1 MNKTQKVVLYS
12 LGGLAALAGTY
23 YYFRQRKL
31 NSSSYNYLL
40 NQFKRDFF
48 KIDIL
53 KLANMQFKFEQL
65 FIKATMDESG
75 QTIIERLQYKG
86 NKSEE
91 EMLKIDCC
99 SQHLKSGAAYYECLD
114 CSIVRQEIAKSNK
127 KSEEQC
133 IYLTVCE
140 DCFDIQKHK
149 GHNYTRHQASN
160 EEIFR
165 CCCGDSAFMKK
176 ESFCNKH
183 LGYQDLV
190 KVFDE
195 EEKKDPR
202 LWQQIESFF
211 QDFFHIA
218 FDTASILLYNTVM
231 GQQNKTKSIQAHL
244 NTFLGFIF
252 DKINEII
259 ELNKCSMVFFT
270 RLFQKTLSKPIAL
283 QLERKQMSTEFYRWR
298 LTILKQS
305 QLNTDL
311 SILDY
316 IMVFSKLTDSKIDQN
331 IANLLRNLI
340 KVEEYFRCYFSE
352 RFFKFIFFTFKSE
365 KIFIQQLNKEVFKA
379 ILPPLAHMMIEQVS
393 LMSVFIHLVEKLG
406 EEIFTP
412 LDLFN
417 EYLETKPPQVLENDE
432 VIYLLFNI
440 CFEMLKQINMLKI
453 ILPKFYKLIIDK
465 YFIISYRM
473 FIRNSISFKK
483 EPNKSDFFI
492 SNIDQVCESIHMQIL
507 EPQVLLCF
515 INIYEGILL
524 MEDENLVKEI
534 IPYICQAFSKITLT
548 AYLKLNEL
556 YEKDICFISLSLS
569 FVIQLPLLI
578 ALSERKMFSK
588 SVVQDFFEKN
598 FKYSIRV
605 EETDSQQEAEKKR
618 KENKEVLITS
628 ILAILN
634 SFITIN
640 TQTSF
645 FQEMKIAQRKLNLN
659 SYDGQRLNSI
669 IAYTIDYIISPQY
682 RIYDFFTLSYQLIS
696 LAVKDEILHSNVM
709 LYHKHI
715 AFFKAT
721 KQSPQL
727 IFLSADAQQNTTQ
740 MFIDSTPF
748 INVFFNN
755 LELFF
760 PEFRQKDLQNIKDK
774 KEANN
779 EIDQADKQEEKENK
793 EDIKIKEINI
803 FDKVNDFEVYKQNM
817 HQIIITII
825 QAREREKMF
834 IKDIELFCK
843 SCLHYPSNLLKYAQE
858 VCKTKDNE
866 KLTESDDIILLQ
878 QYETQYFPKNFLRVY
893 EDIYK
898 AIQVLQ
904 SKNELTIYP
913 YIGTNND
920 LQGFFQYQID
930 LIERILMNPNYQQK
944 LIEQIT
950 QDSQYH
956 HISFFFSIVI
966 YFTLKF
972 LKSYKNSENLNEETS
987 NNYKEILEMYKNEET
1002 IKGLKKQIEEE
1013 LNLSKKRLT
1022 DTSEKQILKAF
1033 LDMLDYINDVQKI
1046 E

>member
-1 MNKTQKVVLYS
+1 
-12 LGGLAALAGTY
+12 
-23 YYFRQRKL
+23 
-31 NSSSYNYLL
+31 
-40 NQFKRDFF
+40 
-48 KIDIL
+48 
-53 KLANMQFKFEQL
+53 MQ
-65 FIKATMDESG
+65 
-75 QTIIERLQYKG
+75 
-86 NKSEE
+86 
-91 EMLKIDCC
+91 KIDCC
-99 SQHLKSGAAYYECLD
+99 SQHLKNGAAYYECFD

-127 KSEEQC
+127 KSEESC

-149 GHNYTRHQASN
+149 GHEYTRHQASN

-176 ESFCNKH
+176 ENFCNKH

-190 KVFDE
+190 KVFE
-195 EEKKDPR
+195 EEQEKDPR
-202 LWQQIESFF
+202 LWQQIECFF
-211 QDFFHIA
+211 QDLFHIA

-252 DKINEII
+252 DKINEIV

-270 RLFQKTLSKPIAL
+270 RLFQKTLTKPISL
-283 QLERKQMSTEFYRWR
+283 QIERKQMNSELYRWR

-305 QLNTDL
+305 QMNNDL

-316 IMVFSKLTDSKIDQN
+316 IMVFSKLTDSKIDQS

-340 KVEEYFRCYFSE
+340 KVEESFRCYFSE

-365 KIFIQQLNKEVFKA
+365 KIYIQQLNKEVFKA
-379 ILPPLAHMMIEQVS
+379 VLPPLAHMMIEQVS

-417 EYLETKPPQVLENDE
+417 EYLETKPPQVMENDE

-473 FIRNSISFKK
+473 FTRNSIQFQKDS
-483 EPNKSDFFI
+483 NKNDFFI
-492 SNIDQVCESIHMQIL
+492 SNIDQVCETIHMQIL

-524 MEDENLVKEI
+524 MEDEQLVKEI

-556 YEKDICFISLSLS
+556 YQKDICFISLSLS

-598 FKYSIRV
+598 FQFSIRV
-605 EETDSQQEAEKKR
+605 EETDSEQEAERKR
-618 KENKEVLITS
+618 KENKELLITS
-628 ILAILN
+628 ILSILN

-640 TQTSF
+640 IQTSF
-645 FQEMKIAQRKLNLN
+645 FQEMKITQRKINLN
-659 SYDGQRLNSI
+659 SYDGQRLNNI
-669 IAYTIDYIISPQY
+669 ISYTIDYIISPQY

-696 LAVKDEILHSNVM
+696 LAVKDEILHSNAM
-709 LYHKHI
+709 LYQKHLT
-715 AFFKAT
+715 FFKAT
-721 KQSPQL
+721 KQQPQL
-727 IFLSADAQQNTTQ
+727 IFLSADVSQNVTQ
-740 MFIDSTPF
+740 LFMDSTPF

-755 LELFF
+755 VELFF
-760 PEFRQKDLQNIKDK
+760 PEFKQKDLHSMKEKINTQDKIEQVNIQEEEK
-774 KEANN
+774 KE
-779 EIDQADKQEEKENK
+779 DVT
-793 EDIKIKEINI
+793 IKETN
-803 FDKVNDFEVYKQNM
+803 FFQKVDDFEVYKQNM

-825 QAREREKMF
+825 QARERQKMF

-843 SCLHYPSNLLKYAQE
+843 SCVHYPQNLLKYAQDI
-858 VCKTKDNE
+858 CKTQSNQ
-866 KLTESDDIILLQ
+866 KLTESDDIVLLQ
-878 QYETQYFPKNFLRVY
+878 QYEAQYFPKNFLRVY

-898 AIQVLQ
+898 GIQLLQ
-904 SKNELTIYP
+904 SKSEYSIYP
-913 YIGTNND
+913 FIGTDNN
-920 LQGFFQYQID
+920 LEGFFQYQID
-930 LIERILMNPNYQQK
+930 LIQRVLLNKNYQQK
-944 LIEQIT
+944 FIEQIT

-956 HISFFFSIVI
+956 HISFFFSVEI
-966 YFTLKF
+966 YFTLLF
-972 LKSYKNSENLNEETS
+972 LKSFKQNSEILNDDETS
-987 NNYKEILEMYKNEET
+987 TKFKQILEMYQNEET
-1002 IKGLKKQIEEE
+1002 IKCLKKQIEEE

-1022 DTSEKQILKAF
+1022 DPSEKQLLKAF
-1033 LDMLDYINDVQKI
+1033 LDLIDNINDIQAQERNNV
-1046 E
+1046 

>member
-1 MNKTQKVVLYS
+1 MNKTQKVVLCS

-31 NSSSYNYLL
+31 NYSSYDYLL
-40 NQFKRDFF
+40 NQFKKEFF

-65 FIKATMDESG
+65 FVKATMDESS
-75 QTIIERLQYKG
+75 QTIIEKLQYKG
-86 NKSEE
+86 NKCDQEIQQ
-91 EMLKIDCC
+91 IDCC
-99 SQHLKSGAAYYECLD
+99 NQHLKSGAAYYECFD

-149 GHNYTRHQASN
+149 GHQYTRHQASN
-160 EEIFR
+160 IEIFR
-165 CCCGDSAFMKK
+165 CSCGDSAFMKK

-183 LGYQDLV
+183 LGYSDLV
-190 KVFDE
+190 KVFEEE
-195 EEKKDPR
+195 EEKDPI

-211 QDFFHIA
+211 QDLFHIA

-270 RLFQKTLSKPIAL
+270 RLFQKILTKPIAL
-283 QLERKQMSTEFYRWR
+283 KLERKQMNQEFYRWR

-305 QLNTDL
+305 QMNTDL

-316 IMVFSKLTDSKIDQN
+316 IMVFCKLTDSKIDQT

-340 KVEEYFRCYFSE
+340 KVEESFRCYFSE

-365 KIFIQQLNKEVFKA
+365 KIYIQQLNTEVFKA
-379 ILPPLAHMMIEQVS
+379 VLPPLAHMMIEQVS
-393 LMSVFIHLVEKLG
+393 LMNIFIHLVEKLG

-440 CFEMLKQINMLKI
+440 CFGMLKQISMLKI

-473 FIRNSISFKK
+473 FIRNSIQFKK
-483 EPNKSDFFI
+483 ESNKHDFFV

-524 MEDENLVKEI
+524 MEDEQLVKKI
-534 IPYICQAFSKITLT
+534 IPYICQAFSKIILT

-556 YEKDICFISLSLS
+556 YEKDTCFISLSLS

-578 ALSERKMFSK
+578 ALSERKMLSK

-605 EETDSQQEAEKKR
+605 EDTDSQQEAEKKR

-628 ILAILN
+628 ILTILN

-645 FQEMKIAQRKLNLN
+645 FQEMKITQRKVNLN
-659 SYDGQRLNSI
+659 SYDGQRLNNI

-696 LAVKDEILHSNVM
+696 LAVKDEILHSNDMV
-709 LYHKHI
+709 YHKHI

-721 KQSPQL
+721 KLLPQL
-727 IFLSADAQQNTTQ
+727 IFISADATQNVTQ
-740 MFIDSTPF
+740 FFIDSTPF

-755 LELFF
+755 VELFF
-760 PEFRQKDLQNIKDK
+760 PEFRQKDLHSLQDK
-774 KEANN
+774 RVAQD
-779 EIDQADKQEEKENK
+779 EIEQADKQEEEKK
-793 EDIKIKEINI
+793 EDAKIQEINT
-803 FDKVNDFEVYKQNM
+803 FNKVDDFQVYKQNM

-825 QAREREKMF
+825 QSRERQKMF

-843 SCLHYPSNLLKYAQE
+843 SCLHYPQNLLKYAQE
-858 VCKTKDNE
+858 ICKTQNNQ
-866 KLTESDDIILLQ
+866 KLTESDDIILQQ
-878 QYETQYFPKNFLRVY
+878 QYETEYFPKNFLRVY

-904 SKNELTIYP
+904 SKADLTIYP
-913 YIGTNND
+913 YIGTNNN
-920 LQGFFQYQID
+920 LQGLFQYQID
-930 LIERILMNPNYQQK
+930 LIERILMSTKYQQK

-956 HISFFFSIVI
+956 HISFFFSVVI

-972 LKSYKNSENLNEETS
+972 LKSFKSS
-987 NNYKEILEMYKNEET
+987 NNLEQESNIKEIIEMYKNEET
-1002 IKGLKKQIEEE
+1002 VKGLKNQIEEE

-1022 DTSEKQILKAF
+1022 DPSEKQILKAF
-1033 LDMLDYINDVQKI
+1033 LDMLDYINEVQPI
-1046 E
+1046 L